1 MEQTTTKYTIVSPEG
16 VRIKGLQTGNII
28 GLHTLLKRE
37 GCADSENLFSD
48 EQKAVALDDVQIHLA
63 KANKTDIKASTDILL
78 CIYKNKIFLAEAKF
92 RVENVKNV
100 SKREIEDKIADSRD
114 LIEDDNFHVAPP
126 LYLLFSSSVLSPTR
140 KQTRINELK
149 QKFLSSPKYQFM
161 TVAEFYNLFDCK

>member
-16 VRIKGLQTGNII
+16 VHIKGLQTGNII
-28 GLHTLLKRE
+28 GLHSLLKRE

-92 RVENVKNV
+92 R
-100 SKREIEDKIADSRD
+100 IDKIKNISKGEIDNKLSGSRG
-114 LIEDDNFHVAPP
+114 LIEDEEFHINPA
-126 LYLLFSSSVLSPTR
+126 LYLLFSSAKLTPPH
-140 KQTRINELK
+140 INELK
-149 QKFLSSPKYQFM
+149 RIFLSSPKYKFM
-161 TVAEFYNLFDCK
+161 TAVEFYSLFEHE